1 MAQVSGGLLHECL
14 PPEILASIK
23 KHSYDSDTDAYYV
36 EMHNGY
42 RFTVTKEFLVD
53 AEVSSFKIMLYYA
66 QLPSKRSVVRL
77 IDLGEGMLI
86 PKGMAE
92 ALDIVD
98 QSMFYGVGVAKII
111 LDGKIYPGKIWF
123 GPVADPWYLSDELL
137 EDDAK
142 QHQISFKE
150 WEQKYINKIWLD
162 PSEWKGITSIP

>member
-92 ALDIVD
+92 ALDLVPRPKPMAANPYAYFIHP
-98 QSMFYGVGVAKII
+98 K
-111 LDGKIYPGKIWF
+111 
-123 GPVADPWYLSDELL
+123 
-137 EDDAK
+137 
-142 QHQISFKE
+142 
-150 WEQKYINKIWLD
+150 WLD
-162 PSEWKGITSIP
+162 EKWKSEFLVHPDDHPLLGVEEDKPKYPTIEIHKGILVDPKMYPIISTI